1 MTGRPSEPGRRPSTN
16 GLRSAQQQCPSA
28 TQHSIEQKSGSFAI
42 NGATGDTQPS
52 NSANISTDTCNRVKI
67 LFLTSFFI
75 MPRYLSAMTDAQF
88 IFAGKI

>member
-1 MTGRPSEPGRRPSTN
+1 MTGCPSEPGRRPSTN

-42 NGATGDTQPS
+42 NGATGDSQPS
-52 NSANISTDTCNRVKI
+52 ISANIAADACKRVKI

-75 MPRYLSAMTDAQF
+75 MPRYLSAMMDAQF
-88 IFAGKI
+88 IFEGNL